1 METPDRQ
8 LRCFV
13 CIAQW
18 KSLSRAAEELDR
30 SQSWLSK
37 QLAML
42 ETSVGKP
49 LFVRT
54 GRGVELT
61 EAGQKLFDAVQEP
74 YRDIDRA
81 FGDVS
86 HVQGVTQGTV
96 RLAVIHTLS
105 YYFMAD
111 VIARFVGI
119 HPRVNLSLLGR
130 SSPEVVTLV
139 ESGKAELGFVYD
151 SAVVSD
157 SLVSQALFDDGMCLI
172 VPMHS
177 FMDAEDGLD
186 LREQALRLVGFPEHY
201 ALRRMIHRSGIQAEY
216 LAEAE
221 TVDAKLKLVSSG
233 VGACILPERIPDE
246 LLADYHLKKIRIR
259 QPLLRRR
266 VVAVYRRDR
275 PPLPLVEDLL
285 QCANHVSRQLVNE
298 RNS

>member
-1 METPDRQ
+1 LLEWIIERGHKAGLPSWFYGVRIRRLLFPAWNQNGGGKMETPDRQ
-8 LRCFV
+8 LRCFA

-61 EAGQKLFDAVQEP
+61 EAGQKLFDAIQEP

-81 FGDVS
+81 FGEVS

-105 YYFMAD
+105 YYFMAE
-111 VIARFVGI
+111 VIARFIGI

-130 SSPEVVTLV
+130 SS
-139 ESGKAELGFVYD
+139 
-151 SAVVSD
+151 
-157 SLVSQALFDDGMCLI
+157 
-172 VPMHS
+172 
-177 FMDAEDGLD
+177 
-186 LREQALRLVGFPEHY
+186 
-201 ALRRMIHRSGIQAEY
+201 
-216 LAEAE
+216 
-221 TVDAKLKLVSSG
+221 
-233 VGACILPERIPDE
+233 
-246 LLADYHLKKIRIR
+246 
-259 QPLLRRR
+259 
-266 VVAVYRRDR
+266 
-275 PPLPLVEDLL
+275 
-285 QCANHVSRQLVNE
+285 
-298 RNS
+298 